1 MKVPKEK
8 IMFRKCNNELNTQKG
23 RDMQKNSLGYQALKK
38 DIAKQGM
45 LNPLL
50 CIKENDMYKICIGM
64 RRFIVGEELGMEEF
78 NIKVLPNDSI
88 SLLREEIKKQTFTEV
103 Q

>member
-50 CIKENDMYKICIGM
+50 CIKEDEMYKRC
-64 RRFIVGEELGMEEF
+64 IVGEELGMEEF

-103 Q
+103 K

>member
-50 CIKENDMYKICIGM
+50 CIEEDGMYKVCIGM
-64 RRFIVGEELGMEEF
+64 RRFIAGEELGMEEF
-78 NIKVLPNDSI
+78 DVKVLPNDNI
-88 SLLREEIKKQTFTEV
+88 PLLKEEIKKQTLTEV
-103 Q
+103 K